1 MYIVLFYK
9 LCEVIIVIYFI
20 IRFFNDRVFL
30 RLKKM
35 INCFWIICKV
45 REKWVINWVIFFLF
59 EFILKLGNIF
69 VLF

>member
-20 IRFFNDRVFL
+20 ICFFNDRVFL

-35 INCFWIICKV
+35 ISCYWIICKV
-45 REKWVINWVIFFLF
+45 REKWVINGVIFFYLSLF
-59 EFILKLGNIF
+59 
-69 VLF
+69 